1 MKSNILRITQLLL
14 LFGFTLLA
22 SSCRETIGKL
32 FSDEMEAGDEV
43 NFTAIVQERTA
54 ATRTTE
60 TQVASVAYE
69 FAIGMYKKVDT
80 SVTQVGDDGIYTV
93 GEDGG
98 ILEAKAN
105 TTPLYW
111 PDNTTAYGFKAVAG
125 TDQIEADQSTKANWL
140 KQDRLEGGTSVYLT
154 NKGWKLYNQ
163 QNNNTDLT
171 TIPLEV
177 SHTRSLI
184 TIILKAGEGVSRKAL
199 DYEVAEND
207 LSATIYSYTTD
218 TNGDLVTLEI
228 NPLAATT
235 TVNYT
240 ADDDGEAETGVSSTR
255 YDAIVEPY
263 EYATNSSNIITRIS
277 LSGQKYSFYA
287 QNDKNFTTSG
297 ERYNLAAGQHLTI
310 TVTLGRDGR
319 KTLMTAKLEDWTE
332 EVTTTICDDNGN
344 AGEPIEI
351 NNRDELIAFLS
362 DNNKNKAG
370 NVALVTASF
379 DLDVPSTDNTGDW
392 SAYNKYDLNCTLNLG
407 HKTLTGNHRFLS
419 KIANAGSLLN
429 GTIQIGGTVDA
440 AIATE
445 NNGTINDVQITATT
459 GATDAYA
466 TVAGVVIDNNTGTIS
481 KCSSALKVVGTD
493 ATYVGGIAAQSITS
507 TSKASVID
515 GCTVTNRVSSSG
527 STAVGGIVGR
537 ANGYVT
543 NNTFEYGITLLQGS
557 NHQNIVGEKNTDH
570 TSTFTGNAWP
580 TTATNLE
587 MTNTYLNPYNGII
600 STTDELNETIKS
612 DYNQTGKRYRMSED
626 IAVSSTIGTATTPVA
641 YELNGNG
648 KQISTTAMIFKAIT
662 GKVHDLKILL
672 NGSLTVTQQT
682 GGTDA
687 IAALAEEVYGTDAVI
702 SNVSVDMAVN
712 TYEIKASNPAGLV
725 VWLWGGATVSN
736 CQVKANIVSQAPA
749 SMTEGW
755 KLAGG
760 IVSTVTKGTVTQCIF
775 CSGSTLTS
783 ATNASVAYYG
793 GIVGGIVWKD
803 SDKDEVELTLTDC
816 TSYVSVGTDNAK
828 YGSVLGYSL
837 NKGSEK
843 NYTSSDCQGNWW
855 PADSRAVGTCIGSDE
870 TVIGKRSS
878 MSKQ

>member
-1 MKSNILRITQLLL
+1 MKSNRLRITQLLL

-98 ILEAKAN
+98 LLEAKAN

-154 NKGWKLYNQ
+154 NKGWKSA
-163 QNNNTDLT
+163 TGST
-171 TIPLEV
+171 IIPLKV

-207 LSATIYSYTTD
+207 LSANIYSYTTD
-218 TNGDLVTLEI
+218 TNGNLVTLEI

-235 TVNYT
+235 TVDYT
-240 ADDDGEAETGVSSTR
+240 ADDDGEAETDVSSTR

-263 EYATNSSNIITRIS
+263 EYATNSSNLITKIS

-287 QNDKNFTTSG
+287 QNDKNFTTN
-297 ERYNLAAGQHLTI
+297 ETRYNLAAGQHLTI

-379 DLDVPSTDNTGDW
+379 DLDVPSTDNKGDW

-493 ATYVGGIAAQSITS
+493 ATYVGGIAGTSTTS

-515 GCTVTNRVSSSG
+515 GCTVTNRVSSSNT
-527 STAVGGIVGR
+527 SAQVGGIVGR

-580 TTATNLE
+580 TTDSNLG
-587 MTNTYLNPYNGII
+587 MDNAYLNPYNGII
-600 STTDELNETIKS
+600 STTDELKESVKS
-612 DYNQTGKRYRMSED
+612 TYNQASKRYRMSENID
-626 IAVSSTIGTATTPVA
+626 VETTIETPVA
-641 YELNGNG
+641 YELNGNN
-648 KQISTTAMIFKAIT
+648 KQISTTAMIFKDVT

-687 IAALAEEVYGTDAVI
+687 IAALAEEVHGTDAKI
-702 SNVSVDMAVN
+702 SNVTVDMADN

-760 IVSTVTKGTVTQCIF
+760 IVSIVTKGTVTQCIF

-803 SDKDEVELTLTDC
+803 SDKEEVELTLTDC

-843 NYTSSDCQGNWW
+843 NYTSRICQGNWW

>member
-1 MKSNILRITQLLL
+1 MKSNRLRITQLLL

-98 ILEAKAN
+98 LLEAKAN

-154 NKGWKLYNQ
+154 NKGWKSA
-163 QNNNTDLT
+163 TGST
-171 TIPLEV
+171 IIPLKV

-207 LSATIYSYTTD
+207 LSANIYSYTTD
-218 TNGDLVTLEI
+218 TNGNLVTLEI

-235 TVNYT
+235 TVDYT
-240 ADDDGEAETGVSSTR
+240 ADDDGEAETDVSSTR

-263 EYATNSSNIITRIS
+263 EYATNSSNLITKIS

-287 QNDKNFTTSG
+287 QNDKNFTTN
-297 ERYNLAAGQHLTI
+297 ETRYNLAAGQHLTI

-379 DLDVPSTDNTGDW
+379 DLDVPSTDNKGDW

-493 ATYVGGIAAQSITS
+493 ATYVGGIAATSTTS

-515 GCTVTNRVSSSG
+515 GCTVTNRVSSSNT
-527 STAVGGIVGR
+527 SAQVGGIVGR

-580 TTATNLE
+580 TTDSNLG
-587 MTNTYLNPYNGII
+587 MDNAYLNPYNGII
-600 STTDELNETIKS
+600 STTDELKESVKS
-612 DYNQTGKRYRMSED
+612 TYNQASKRYRMSENID
-626 IAVSSTIGTATTPVA
+626 VETTIETPVA
-641 YELNGNG
+641 YELNGNN
-648 KQISTTAMIFKAIT
+648 KQISTTAMIFKDVT

-702 SNVSVDMAVN
+702 SNVSVDMADN

-760 IVSTVTKGTVTQCIF
+760 IVSIVTKGTVTQCIF

-803 SDKDEVELTLTDC
+803 SDKEEVELTLTDC

-843 NYTSSDCQGNWW
+843 NYTSRICQGNWW

>member
-1 MKSNILRITQLLL
+1 MKSNRLRITQLLL

-125 TDQIEADQSTKANWL
+125 TDKIEADQSTKANWL
-140 KQDRLEGGTSVYLT
+140 KQDRLEGGTYDGATLVCFT
-154 NKGWKLYNQ
+154 NKGWKSA
-163 QNNNTDLT
+163 TGST
-171 TIPLEV
+171 IIPLKV

-240 ADDDGEAETGVSSTR
+240 ADDDGGADTDVSSTR

-263 EYATNSSNIITRIS
+263 EYAKNSSNIITRIS

-287 QNDKNFTTSG
+287 QNDKNFTTNG
-297 ERYNLAAGQHLTI
+297 TRYNLAAGQHLTI

-379 DLDVPSTDNTGDW
+379 DLDVPSTDNKGDW

-493 ATYVGGIAAQSITS
+493 ATYVGGIAATSTTS

-587 MTNTYLNPYNGII
+587 MTNAYLNPYNGII

-687 IAALAEEVYGTDAVI
+687 IAALAEEVHGTDAKI
-702 SNVSVDMAVN
+702 SNVTVDMADN

-760 IVSTVTKGTVTQCIF
+760 IVSIVTKGTVTQCIF

-843 NYTSSDCQGNWW
+843 NYTSRICQGNWW

>member
-1 MKSNILRITQLLL
+1 MMKSNIYRIIQLLL
-14 LFGFTLLA
+14 LFGITLLT
-22 SSCRETIGKL
+22 SSCSETIGNL
-32 FSDEMEAGDEV
+32 FPGDMEAGDEV

-54 ATRTTE
+54 TTRTTE
-60 TQVASVAYE
+60 TQVAKVAYE
-69 FAIGMYKKVDT
+69 FAIGMYTDDT
-80 SVTQVGDDGIYTV
+80 HQVGDDGKYTV
-93 GEDGG
+93 GENGG
-98 ILEAKAN
+98 LLEAK
-105 TTPLYW
+105 TPLYW

-125 TDQIEADQSTKANWL
+125 TDALEASQSTKADWL
-140 KQDRLEGGTSVYLT
+140 KQDRLEGGTYDGTTLVCHT
-154 NKGWKLYNQ
+154 NKAWKNA
-163 QNNNTDLT
+163 TGST
-171 TIPLEV
+171 IIPLDV

-199 DYEVAEND
+199 EFNLAEND
-207 LSATIYSYTTD
+207 LSANIYSYTTD
-218 TNGDLVTLEI
+218 ENNKVVPLEI
-228 NPLAATT
+228 NPLAAAT
-235 TVNYT
+235 TVDY
-240 ADDDGEAETGVSSTR
+240 DDDENGAAQKGVSSTR
-255 YDAIVEPY
+255 YDAIVMPHAY
-263 EYATNSSNIITRIS
+263 TATPSDELIARIT
-277 LSGQKYSFYA
+277 LSGQKYSFYRG
-287 QNDKNFTTSG
+287 NDKTSAQTN
-297 ERYNLAAGQHLTI
+297 YNLEPGKHLTI
-310 TVTLGRDGR
+310 TITLGRYGR
-319 KTLMTAKLEDWTE
+319 QTLMTAKLEDWTE

-344 AGEPIEI
+344 AGEPIKI
-351 NNRDELIAFLS
+351 SNRDELIAFLS

-379 DLDVPSTDNTGDW
+379 DLDVPSTDNKGDW

-493 ATYVGGIAAQSITS
+493 ATYVGGIAGTSTTS

-515 GCTVTNRVSSSG
+515 GCTVTNRVSSSNT
-527 STAVGGIVGR
+527 SAQVGGIVGR

-580 TTATNLE
+580 TTDSNLG
-587 MTNTYLNPYNGII
+587 MDNAYLNPYNGII
-600 STTDELNETIKS
+600 STTDELKESVKS
-612 DYNQTGKRYRMSED
+612 TYNQASKRYRMSENID
-626 IAVSSTIGTATTPVA
+626 VETTIETPVA
-641 YELNGNG
+641 YELNGNN
-648 KQISTTAMIFKAIT
+648 KQISTTAMIFKDVT

-687 IAALAEEVYGTDAVI
+687 IAALAEEVHGTDAKI
-702 SNVSVDMAVN
+702 SNVTVDMADN

-760 IVSTVTKGTVTQCIF
+760 IVSIVTKGTVTQCIF

-803 SDKDEVELTLTDC
+803 SDKEEVELTLTDC

-843 NYTSSDCQGNWW
+843 NYTSRICQGNWW

>member
-1 MKSNILRITQLLL
+1 MKSNKLRITQLLL

-69 FAIGMYKKVDT
+69 FAIGMYKMVDT

-125 TDQIEADQSTKANWL
+125 TDQIDADQSTKANWL

-154 NKGWKLYNQ
+154 NKGWKSA
-163 QNNNTDLT
+163 TGST
-171 TIPLEV
+171 IIPLKV

-218 TNGDLVTLEI
+218 TNGNLVTLEI

-240 ADDDGEAETGVSSTR
+240 ADDDGGAETDVSSTR

-263 EYATNSSNIITRIS
+263 EYATNSSNLITKIS

-379 DLDVPSTDNTGDW
+379 DLDVPSTDNKGDW
-392 SAYNKYDLNCTLNLG
+392 SVYNKYDLNCTLNLG

-493 ATYVGGIAAQSITS
+493 ATYVGGIAGTSTTS

-515 GCTVTNRVSSSG
+515 GCTVTNRVSSSNT
-527 STAVGGIVGR
+527 SAQVGGIVGR

-580 TTATNLE
+580 TTDSNLG
-587 MTNTYLNPYNGII
+587 MDNAYLNPYNGII
-600 STTDELNETIKS
+600 STTDELKESVKS
-612 DYNQTGKRYRMSED
+612 TYNQASKRYRMSENID
-626 IAVSSTIGTATTPVA
+626 VETTIETPVA

-648 KQISTTAMIFKAIT
+648 KQISTTAMIFKAVT

-702 SNVSVDMAVN
+702 SNVSVDMADN

-760 IVSTVTKGTVTQCIF
+760 IVSTVTKGTVTQCVF
-775 CSGSTLTS
+775 RSGSTLSS

-803 SDKDEVELTLTDC
+803 SDKDEVNLTLTDC

>member
-1 MKSNILRITQLLL
+1 MKRNILRITQLLL

-43 NFTAIVQERTA
+43 NFTAIVQERNAT
-54 ATRTTE
+54 TRTTE
-60 TQVASVAYE
+60 TLVASVAYE

-93 GEDGG
+93 GEGG
-98 ILEAKAN
+98 GLLEAK
-105 TTPLYW
+105 TPLYW

-125 TDQIEADQSTKANWL
+125 SDVLSGDQSTKANWL
-140 KQDRLEGGTSVYLT
+140 IQDRLEGGTYDGATLVCFT
-154 NKGWKLYNQ
+154 NKGWKS
-163 QNNNTDLT
+163 DKGST

-199 DYEVAEND
+199 DYKVAEND
-207 LSATIYSYTTD
+207 LSANIYSYTTD
-218 TNGDLVTLEI
+218 TNGNLVTLEI

-235 TVNYT
+235 TVDYT
-240 ADDDGEAETGVSSTR
+240 ADDDGGAETGVSSTR

-263 EYATNSSNIITRIS
+263 DYKTNSSNLITRIS

-287 QNDKNFTTSG
+287 QNDKNFTTS
-297 ERYNLAAGQHLTI
+297 EDRYNLAAGQHLTI

-344 AGEPIEI
+344 AGDPIKI
-351 NNRDELIAFLS
+351 SNRDELIDFLS
-362 DNNKNKAG
+362 DKNKNKAG

-379 DLDVPSTDNTGDW
+379 DLEETSSDNGGDW
-392 SAYNKYDLNCTLNLG
+392 TAYNKYDLNCTLNLG
-407 HKTLTGNHRFLS
+407 HNTLTGNHRFLS

-445 NNGTINDVQITATT
+445 NNGTINDVQITAAS
-459 GATDAYA
+459 GVDAAYA

-481 KCSSALKVVGTD
+481 KCSSALKVVGTS
-493 ATYVGGIAAQSITS
+493 AEYVGGIAAQSITS
-507 TSKASVID
+507 GSKASVID

-580 TTATNLE
+580 TTDSNLG
-587 MTNTYLNPYNGII
+587 MDNAYLNPYNGII
-600 STTDELNETIKS
+600 STTDELKETIKS
-612 DYNQTGKRYRMSED
+612 GYNQKDKRYRMSENID
-626 IAVSSTIGTATTPVA
+626 VETTIETPVA
-641 YELNGNG
+641 YELNGNS
-648 KQISTTAMIFKAIT
+648 KQISTKAMIFKAIT

-672 NGSLTVTQQT
+672 NSSLTATLDTQT
-682 GGTDA
+682 GTDA

-702 SNVSVDMAVN
+702 SNVTVDMADN
-712 TYEIKASNPAGLV
+712 SYEIKASNPAGLV

-760 IVSTVTKGTVTQCIF
+760 IVSTVTKGTVTQCVF
-775 CSGSTLTS
+775 CSGSKLSS

-793 GIVGGIVWKD
+793 GIVGGIVWKS

-816 TSYVSVGTDNAK
+816 TSYVSIAK
-828 YGSVLGYSL
+828 DKERYGSVLGYSL

-843 NYTSSDCQGNWW
+843 NYTSSTCQGNWW

>member
-1 MKSNILRITQLLL
+1 MKSNRLRITQLLL

-98 ILEAKAN
+98 LLEAKAN

-140 KQDRLEGGTSVYLT
+140 KQDRLEGGTLAYLT
-154 NKGWKLYNQ
+154 NKGWKSA
-163 QNNNTDLT
+163 TGST
-171 TIPLEV
+171 IIPLEV

-207 LSATIYSYTTD
+207 LSANIYSYTTD
-218 TNGDLVTLEI
+218 TNGNLVRLEI

-235 TVNYT
+235 TVDYT
-240 ADDDGEAETGVSSTR
+240 ADDDGEAETDVSSTR

-263 EYATNSSNIITRIS
+263 EYATNSSNLITKIS

-287 QNDKNFTTSG
+287 QNDKNFTTN
-297 ERYNLAAGQHLTI
+297 ETRYNLAAGQHLTI

-379 DLDVPSTDNTGDW
+379 DLDVPSTDNKGDW

-493 ATYVGGIAAQSITS
+493 ATYVGGIAATSTTS

-515 GCTVTNRVSSSG
+515 GCTVTNRVSSSN
-527 STAVGGIVGR
+527 TFAQVGGIVGR

-580 TTATNLE
+580 TTDSNLG
-587 MTNTYLNPYNGII
+587 MDNAYLNPYNGII
-600 STTDELNETIKS
+600 STTDELKESVKS
-612 DYNQTGKRYRMSED
+612 TYNQASKRYRMSENID
-626 IAVSSTIGTATTPVA
+626 VETTIETPVA
-641 YELNGNG
+641 YELNGNN
-648 KQISTTAMIFKAIT
+648 KQISTTAMIFKDVT

-687 IAALAEEVYGTDAVI
+687 IAALAEEVHGTDAVI
-702 SNVSVDMAVN
+702 SNVSVDMADN

-803 SDKDEVELTLTDC
+803 SDKEEVELTLTDC

-843 NYTSSDCQGNWW
+843 NYTSSTCQGNWW

>member
-1 MKSNILRITQLLL
+1 MKSNRLRITQLLL

-98 ILEAKAN
+98 ILEVKAN

-125 TDQIEADQSTKANWL
+125 TDQIEADQSTKANLL

-154 NKGWKLYNQ
+154 NKGWKSA
-163 QNNNTDLT
+163 TGST
-171 TIPLEV
+171 IIPLKV

-199 DYEVAEND
+199 DYKVAEND
-207 LSATIYSYTTD
+207 LSANIYSYTTD
-218 TNGDLVTLEI
+218 TNGNLVTLEI

-235 TVNYT
+235 TVDYT
-240 ADDDGEAETGVSSTR
+240 ADDDGGAETGVSSTR

-263 EYATNSSNIITRIS
+263 KYATNSSNLITKIS

-344 AGEPIEI
+344 AGDPIKI
-351 NNRDELIAFLS
+351 SNRDELIDFLS
-362 DNNKNKAG
+362 DKNKNKAG

-379 DLDVPSTDNTGDW
+379 DLEETSSDKGGDW
-392 SAYNKYDLNCTLNLG
+392 TAYNKYDLNCTLNLG
-407 HKTLTGNHRFLS
+407 HNTLTGNHRFLS

-493 ATYVGGIAAQSITS
+493 ATYVGGIAATSTTS

-587 MTNTYLNPYNGII
+587 MTNAYLNPYNGII
-600 STTDELNETIKS
+600 STTDELKESVKS
-612 DYNQTGKRYRMSED
+612 TYNQASKRYRMSENID
-626 IAVSSTIGTATTPVA
+626 VETTIETPVA
-641 YELNGNG
+641 YELNGNN
-648 KQISTTAMIFKAIT
+648 KQISTTAMIFKDVT

-687 IAALAEEVYGTDAVI
+687 IAALAEEVHGTDAVI
-702 SNVSVDMAVN
+702 SNVSVDMADN

-749 SMTEGW
+749 SMTEGY

-760 IVSTVTKGTVTQCIF
+760 IVSTVTKGTVTQCVF
-775 CSGSTLTS
+775 CSGSTLSS

-793 GIVGGIVWKD
+793 GIVGGIVWKH

-843 NYTSSDCQGNWW
+843 NYTSRDCQGNWW
-855 PADSRAVGTCIGSDE
+855 PADSRAVGTCIGRDE

>member
-1 MKSNILRITQLLL
+1 MKSNIYRIIQLLL
-14 LFGFTLLA
+14 LFGITLLT
-22 SSCRETIGKL
+22 SSCSETIGNL
-32 FSDEMEAGDEV
+32 FPGDIEAGDEV

-54 ATRTTE
+54 TTRTTE
-60 TQVASVAYE
+60 TQVAKVAYE
-69 FAIGMYKKVDT
+69 FAIGMYTDDT
-80 SVTQVGDDGIYTV
+80 HQVGDDGIYTV

-125 TDQIEADQSTKANWL
+125 TDKIEADQSTKAYWL
-140 KQDRLEGGTSVYLT
+140 KQDRLEGGTYDNGALVCLT
-154 NKGWKLYNQ
+154 NRGWKSA
-163 QNNNTDLT
+163 TGST
-171 TIPLEV
+171 IIPLDV

-199 DYEVAEND
+199 EFNLAEND
-207 LSATIYSYTTD
+207 LSANIYSYTTD
-218 TNGDLVTLEI
+218 ENNKVVPLEI
-228 NPLAATT
+228 NPLAAAT
-235 TVNYT
+235 TVDY
-240 ADDDGEAETGVSSTR
+240 DDDENGAAQKGVSSTR
-255 YDAIVEPY
+255 YDAIVMPHAY
-263 EYATNSSNIITRIS
+263 TATPSDELIARIT
-277 LSGQKYSFYA
+277 LSGQKYSFYRG
-287 QNDKNFTTSG
+287 NDKTSSQTN
-297 ERYNLAAGQHLTI
+297 YNLEPGKHLTI
-310 TVTLGRDGR
+310 TITLGRDGR
-319 KTLMTAKLEDWTE
+319 QTLMTAKLEDWTE

-344 AGEPIEI
+344 AGEPIKI
-351 NNRDELIAFLS
+351 SNRDELIAFLS

-370 NVALVTASF
+370 NVALVTESF
-379 DLDVPSTDNTGDW
+379 DLEVPSSDNPYAW
-392 SAYNKYDLNCTLNLG
+392 SEYNNKYDLNCTLNLG

-445 NNGTINDVQITATT
+445 NNGTINDVQITAADGVT
-459 GATDAYA
+459 AAYA
-466 TVAGVVIDNNTGTIS
+466 TVAGAVIDNKGTIS
-481 KCSSALKVVGTD
+481 KCSSALKVEGST
-493 ATYVGGIAAQSITS
+493 AEYVGGIAATS
-507 TSKASVID
+507 TTSASKASVID
-515 GCTVTNRVSSSG
+515 GCTVTNRVSSTS

-557 NHQNIVGEKNTDH
+557 NHKNIVGIQNNDH

-580 TTATNLE
+580 TTDSNLE

-600 STTDELNETIKS
+600 SNTDELEETIKS
-612 DYNQTGKRYRMSED
+612 TYNQKEKRYRMSEN
-626 IAVSSTIGTATTPVA
+626 IPVSSTIGTAETPVA
-641 YELNGNG
+641 YELNGNN
-648 KQISTTAMIFKAIT
+648 KQISTTAMIFKTIT

-672 NGSLTVTQQT
+672 NGSLTVTPQDD
-682 GGTDA
+682 GTDA
-687 IAALAEEVYGTDAVI
+687 MATLAQEVYGADAKI
-702 SNVSVDMAVN
+702 SNVTVDMADN

-725 VWLWGGATVSN
+725 VWLYGGATVSN
-736 CQVKANIVSQAPA
+736 CQVKANIVSQAP
-749 SMTEGW
+749 TKLDEGW

-760 IVSTVTKGTVTQCIF
+760 VVSTVTKGTVTQCVF
-775 CSGSTLTS
+775 CSGSTLSSTTD
-783 ATNASVAYYG
+783 AKVAYYG

-803 SDKDEVELTLTDC
+803 SENDVVELTLTDC

-837 NKGSEK
+837 NKGTEK
-843 NYTSSDCQGNWW
+843 NYTSSACQGNWW
-855 PADSRAVGTCIGSDE
+855 PTGSRAVGTCIGSDE

>member
-1 MKSNILRITQLLL
+1 MKSNRLRITQLLL
-14 LFGFTLLA
+14 LFGFTLLV

-69 FAIGMYKKVDT
+69 FAIGMYKEVDT

-140 KQDRLEGGTSVYLT
+140 KQDRLEGGTSLYLT
-154 NKGWKLYNQ
+154 NKGWKSA
-163 QNNNTDLT
+163 TGST
-171 TIPLEV
+171 IIPLEV

-207 LSATIYSYTTD
+207 LSANIYSYTTD
-218 TNGDLVTLEI
+218 TNGNLVTLEI

-235 TVNYT
+235 TVDYT
-240 ADDDGEAETGVSSTR
+240 ADDDGEAETDVSSTR

-263 EYATNSSNIITRIS
+263 EYAKNSSNIITRIS

-297 ERYNLAAGQHLTI
+297 TRYNLAAGQHLTI

-379 DLDVPSTDNTGDW
+379 DLDVPSTDNKGDW

-493 ATYVGGIAAQSITS
+493 ATYVGGIAGTSTTS

-515 GCTVTNRVSSSG
+515 GCTVTNRVSSSNT
-527 STAVGGIVGR
+527 SAQVGGIVGR

-580 TTATNLE
+580 TTDSNLG
-587 MTNTYLNPYNGII
+587 MDNAYLNPYNGII
-600 STTDELNETIKS
+600 STTDELKESVKS
-612 DYNQTGKRYRMSED
+612 TYNQASKRYRMSENID
-626 IAVSSTIGTATTPVA
+626 VETTMETPVA
-641 YELNGNG
+641 YELNGNN
-648 KQISTTAMIFKAIT
+648 KQISTTAMIFKEVT

-702 SNVSVDMAVN
+702 SNVSVDMADN

-736 CQVKANIVSQAPA
+736 CQVKANIVSQAPV

-803 SDKDEVELTLTDC
+803 SDKEEVELTLTDC

-843 NYTSSDCQGNWW
+843 NYTSSTCQGNWW

>member
-1 MKSNILRITQLLL
+1 MKSNRLRITQLLL

-80 SVTQVGDDGIYTV
+80 SVMQVGDDGIYTV

-125 TDQIEADQSTKANWL
+125 TDQLEADQSTKAYWL

-154 NKGWKLYNQ
+154 NKGWKSA
-163 QNNNTDLT
+163 TGST
-171 TIPLEV
+171 IIPLKV
-177 SHTRSLI
+177 WHTRSLI

-207 LSATIYSYTTD
+207 LSAKIYSYGTA
-218 TNGDLVTLEI
+218 GSPLEI
-228 NPLAATT
+228 TPLASEGF
-235 TVNYT
+235 VNYD
-240 ADDDGEAETGVSSTR
+240 ADKNGAKADSVRTTR

-263 EYATNSSNIITRIS
+263 NYNTKPTTDLVTKVS
-277 LSGQKYSFYA
+277 LSGQNYSFCA
-287 QNDKNFTTSG
+287 QNDAK
-297 ERYNLAAGQHLTI
+297 YNAKENTVNPSYELAAGQHLTI

-379 DLDVPSTDNTGDW
+379 DLDVPSTDNKGDW

-587 MTNTYLNPYNGII
+587 MTNAYLNPYNGII

-702 SNVSVDMAVN
+702 SNVSVDMADN

-843 NYTSSDCQGNWW
+843 NYTSSTCQGNWW

>member
-1 MKSNILRITQLLL
+1 MMKSNRLRITQLLL

-98 ILEAKAN
+98 LLEAKAN

-125 TDQIEADQSTKANWL
+125 TDKIEADQSTKANWL

-154 NKGWKLYNQ
+154 NQGWKSA
-163 QNNNTDLT
+163 TGST
-171 TIPLEV
+171 IIPLKV

-207 LSATIYSYTTD
+207 LSANIYSYTTD
-218 TNGDLVTLEI
+218 TNGNLVTLEI

-235 TVNYT
+235 TVDYT
-240 ADDDGEAETGVSSTR
+240 ADDDGEAETDVSSTR

-263 EYATNSSNIITRIS
+263 EYATNSSNLITKIS

-287 QNDKNFTTSG
+287 QNDKNFTTN
-297 ERYNLAAGQHLTI
+297 ETRYNLAAGQHLTI

-379 DLDVPSTDNTGDW
+379 DLDVPSTDNKGDW

-587 MTNTYLNPYNGII
+587 MTNAYLNPYNGII
-600 STTDELNETIKS
+600 STTDELKETIKS

-702 SNVSVDMAVN
+702 SNVSVDMADN

-749 SMTEGW
+749 SMTEGY

-760 IVSTVTKGTVTQCIF
+760 IVSTVTKGTVTQCVF
-775 CSGSTLTS
+775 CSGSTLSS

-803 SDKDEVELTLTDC
+803 SDKEEVELTLTDC

-843 NYTSSDCQGNWW
+843 NYTSRDCQGNWW
-855 PADSRAVGTCIGSDE
+855 PADSRAVGTCIGRDE

>member
-1 MKSNILRITQLLL
+1 MKSNRLRITQLLL

-154 NKGWKLYNQ
+154 NKGWKSA
-163 QNNNTDLT
+163 TGST
-171 TIPLEV
+171 IIPLEV

-235 TVNYT
+235 TVDYT
-240 ADDDGEAETGVSSTR
+240 ADDDGEAETDVSSTR

-263 EYATNSSNIITRIS
+263 EYATNSSNLITKIS

-287 QNDKNFTTSG
+287 QNDKNFTTNG
-297 ERYNLAAGQHLTI
+297 TRYNLAAGQHLTI

-344 AGEPIEI
+344 AGDPIKI
-351 NNRDELIAFLS
+351 SNRDELIDFLS
-362 DNNKNKAG
+362 DKNKNKAG

-379 DLDVPSTDNTGDW
+379 DLEETSSDKGGDW
-392 SAYNKYDLNCTLNLG
+392 TAYNKYDLNCTLNLG
-407 HKTLTGNHRFLS
+407 HNTLTGNHRFLS

-493 ATYVGGIAAQSITS
+493 ATYVGGIAGTS
-507 TSKASVID
+507 TTSSSKASVID
-515 GCTVTNRVSSSG
+515 GCTVTNRVSSSNT
-527 STAVGGIVGR
+527 SAQVGGIVGR

-580 TTATNLE
+580 TTDSNLG
-587 MTNTYLNPYNGII
+587 MDNAYLNPYNGII
-600 STTDELNETIKS
+600 STTDELKESVKS
-612 DYNQTGKRYRMSED
+612 TYNQASKRYRMSENID
-626 IAVSSTIGTATTPVA
+626 VETTIETPVA
-641 YELNGNG
+641 YELNGNN
-648 KQISTTAMIFKAIT
+648 KQISTTAMIFKDVT

-687 IAALAEEVYGTDAVI
+687 IAALAEEVHGTDALI
-702 SNVSVDMAVN
+702 SNVSVDMADN

-775 CSGSTLTS
+775 CSGSTLSS

-793 GIVGGIVWKD
+793 GIVGGIVWKN
-803 SDKDEVELTLTDC
+803 SDEDEVELTLTDC

-843 NYTSSDCQGNWW
+843 NYTSSTCQGNWW

>member
-1 MKSNILRITQLLL
+1 MKSNRLRITQLLL

-98 ILEAKAN
+98 LLEAKAN

-125 TDQIEADQSTKANWL
+125 TDKIEADQSTKANWL

-154 NKGWKLYNQ
+154 NQGWKSA
-163 QNNNTDLT
+163 TGST
-171 TIPLEV
+171 IIPLKV

-207 LSATIYSYTTD
+207 LSANIYSYTTD
-218 TNGDLVTLEI
+218 TNGNLVTLEI

-235 TVNYT
+235 TVDYT
-240 ADDDGEAETGVSSTR
+240 ADDDGEAETDVSSTR

-263 EYATNSSNIITRIS
+263 EYATNSSNLITKIS

-287 QNDKNFTTSG
+287 QNDKNFTTN
-297 ERYNLAAGQHLTI
+297 ETRYNLAAGQHLTI

-379 DLDVPSTDNTGDW
+379 DLDVPSTDNKGDW

-587 MTNTYLNPYNGII
+587 MTNAYLNPYNGII
-600 STTDELNETIKS
+600 STTDELKETIKS

-702 SNVSVDMAVN
+702 SNVSVDMADN

-749 SMTEGW
+749 SMTEGY

-760 IVSTVTKGTVTQCIF
+760 IVSTVTKGTVTQCVF
-775 CSGSTLTS
+775 CSGSTLSS

-803 SDKDEVELTLTDC
+803 SDKEEVELTLTDC

-843 NYTSSDCQGNWW
+843 NYTSRDCQGNWW
-855 PADSRAVGTCIGSDE
+855 PADSRAVGTCIGRDE

>member
-1 MKSNILRITQLLL
+1 MKSNRLRITQLLL

-69 FAIGMYKKVDT
+69 FAIGMYKEVDT

-140 KQDRLEGGTSVYLT
+140 KQDRLEGGTSLYLT
-154 NKGWKLYNQ
+154 NKGWKSA
-163 QNNNTDLT
+163 TGST
-171 TIPLEV
+171 IIPLEV

-207 LSATIYSYTTD
+207 LSANIYSYTTD
-218 TNGDLVTLEI
+218 TNGNLVTLEI

-235 TVNYT
+235 TVDYT
-240 ADDDGEAETGVSSTR
+240 ADDDGEAETDVSSTR

-263 EYATNSSNIITRIS
+263 EYAKNSSNIITRIS

-297 ERYNLAAGQHLTI
+297 TRYNLAAGQHLTI

-379 DLDVPSTDNTGDW
+379 DLDVPSTDNKGDW

-493 ATYVGGIAAQSITS
+493 ATYVGGIAGTSTTS

-515 GCTVTNRVSSSG
+515 GCTVTNRVSSSNT
-527 STAVGGIVGR
+527 SAQVGGIVGR

-580 TTATNLE
+580 TTDSNLG
-587 MTNTYLNPYNGII
+587 MDNAYLNPYNGII
-600 STTDELNETIKS
+600 STTDELKESVKS
-612 DYNQTGKRYRMSED
+612 TYNQASKRYRMSENID
-626 IAVSSTIGTATTPVA
+626 VETTMETPVA
-641 YELNGNG
+641 YELNGNN
-648 KQISTTAMIFKAIT
+648 KQISTTAMIFKEVT

-702 SNVSVDMAVN
+702 SNVSVDMADN

-736 CQVKANIVSQAPA
+736 CQVKANIVSQAPV

-803 SDKDEVELTLTDC
+803 SDKEEVELTLTDC

-843 NYTSSDCQGNWW
+843 NYTSSTCQGNWW